1 MTARALPS
9 SIGISVPRLEDDRML
24 AGAARYIDD
33 LVLPGMLTMAVLR
46 SGEAHARIVSIDAT
60 PALDVDGVV
69 DAFTGR
75 DLAQP
80 LPKIPMRLMPLESS
94 LPFLQTPIATDK
106 VRYVGE
112 PMAVIVAETRFA
124 AEDGLEHVDMDTA
137 ELPPIVTMDAAEG
150 ASGNALSVPD
160 TGSNVSARYT
170 IGRGDTDDAF
180 ARAPYRRRERFH
192 SHRQTAA
199 PMETRGMIAHF
210 DVEANKLRI
219 WGATK
224 VTFFNRRH
232 LAEAFGLA
240 EDDVELHVTDVGG
253 SFGVRGELYPEY
265 YLAAEA
271 SRRTGRPVKWIEDRR
286 EHFAATNHSRD
297 VDCDLEIAAERDGTI
312 VGMRAVVRADMG
324 AYVRTNG
331 NVVPV
336 KAAQFLPGPYRVP
349 NFACEVK
356 ALITNKTPVGT
367 YRGPGRI
374 EANFFRERMVDLMA
388 SDLGLDPAEVR
399 FRNLVTVD
407 QMPFP
412 IGDLLPDG
420 SKVEFDSG
428 DYSAAFTRLL
438 QEAGYEG
445 WKGRQGELRDGRR
458 HALGIACFNESSG
471 GGRFEAARI
480 RIGPDGTVTVST
492 GGASM
497 GQGIETAMAQ
507 LCGDALG
514 LSPADIKVDLA
525 STTLLSG
532 GVGTFH
538 SRSTLMGGNAVRVA
552 AERLIEETR
561 ADAARLLNA
570 PAACL
575 LFAQGRFARPDDPE
589 RTVSLAEIA
598 AERGRAGVAE
608 GINVEARYEQEKLAF
623 SYGAHAAHVA
633 VDTETGEV
641 DVLEYWVV
649 EDIGRVLNPDLVA
662 AQTVGGV
669 VQGLGGA
676 FFDAIVYD
684 AHGQLL
690 TASFADY
697 LVPTSTET
705 PKITAIATE
714 DHPSP
719 HNPYGFKGAGEG
731 GVVAVAAAVGNAI
744 ARAIGPDGAKVRA
757 TPFSPDAIRGWLR
770 SNALSEG

>member
-1 MTARALPS
+1 MTSHAAASL
-9 SIGISVPRLEDDRML
+9 IGISVPRLEDDRML
-24 AGAARYIDD
+24 AGRARYIDD
-33 LVLPGMLTMAVLR
+33 VVLPDMLTMAVLR
-46 SGEAHARIVSIDAT
+46 SGEAHARIVSVDAS
-60 PALDVDGVV
+60 PALTVAGVV
-69 DAFTGR
+69 DAFSAG

-94 LPFLQTPIATDK
+94 LPFLQSPIAADK

-112 PMAVIVAETRFA
+112 PMAVVVADDRFA
-124 AEDGLEHVDMDTA
+124 AEDGLELIEIETA
-137 ELPPIVTMDAAEG
+137 ELPAVVSMDGAEAAEG
-150 ASGNALSVPD
+150 DALSVPEA
-160 TGSNVSARYT
+160 GSNVSAHYH
-170 IGRGDTDDAF
+170 IARGDTDAAFDA
-180 ARAPYRRRERFH
+180 APYRRREVFR

-199 PMETRGMIAHF
+199 PMETRGLIAHF
-210 DVEANKLRI
+210 DADAGKLRI

-232 LAEAFGLA
+232 LAAAFGLA
-240 EDDVELHVTDVGG
+240 EDDVELFVTDVGG
-253 SFGVRGELYPEY
+253 GFGVRGELYPEY

-297 VDCDLEIAAERDGTI
+297 VECVLEIAAERDGTI
-312 VGMRAVVRADMG
+312 TGMRAVLRADMG

-336 KAAQFLPGPYRVP
+336 KAAQFLPGPYRIA

-356 ALITNKTPVGT
+356 ALVTNKTPVGT

-388 SDLGLDPAEVR
+388 ADLGLDPAEVR
-399 FRNLVTVD
+399 LRNLITID

-428 DYSAAFTRLL
+428 DYPAAFQRLL
-438 QEAGYEG
+438 DEAGYDG
-445 WKGRQGELRDGRR
+445 WKERQGAAIDGRR

-480 RIGPDGTVTVST
+480 KVAADGQVTVST

-507 LCGDALG
+507 IAGDALG
-514 LSPADIKVDLA
+514 LDPSAIRVELA
-525 STTLLSG
+525 STTLLSE
-532 GVGTFH
+532 GVGSFH
-538 SRSTLMGGNAVRVA
+538 SRSTVMGGNAVRVA
-552 AERLIEETR
+552 ADRLVEDAR

-570 PAACL
+570 PATDL
-575 LFAQGRFARPDDPE
+575 VFADARFARADDPE

-598 AERGRAGVAE
+598 RERARTGVSD
-608 GINVEARYEQEKLAF
+608 GLDVEARYEQDKLGF

-633 VDTETGEV
+633 VDPATGEV
-641 DVLEYWVV
+641 EVIGYWVV
-649 EDIGRVLNPDLVA
+649 EDIGRVLNPELVA

-676 FFDAIVYD
+676 FFDRIVYD
-684 AHGQLL
+684 DHGQLL

-705 PKITAIATE
+705 PKIVAIATGE
-714 DHPSP
+714 HPSP
-719 HNPYGFKGAGEG
+719 ANPYGFKGAGEG

-744 ARAIGPDGAKVRA
+744 ALALGPDGANVRA

-770 SNALSEG
+770 ASDGNEG